1 MKKLDISKLDV
12 LALMRFD
19 ACTRCGECTTTCPTG
34 GEAQDVE
41 LVTPRGKILRLREF
55 YKGQYGLRARL
66 LGPKYPSDED
76 LGELARRAYECTI
89 CGQCETVCPAHLDTI
104 EMWENM
110 REFLVSNGL
119 GPMPEHQQIVKS
131 IENYDNPWMQPR
143 TQRSRWVRKLDKDI
157 KVKDS
162 LKEHSEV
169 LYFVG
174 CTAAYDPNI
183 RNMALDTAT
192 VLSKAGI
199 DFGTL
204 GNEEGCCGSTMLRT
218 GLREQVR
225 KMAEGNIARFEQAAP
240 SMIVTSCA
248 GCYKT
253 LRQDYPRF
261 GKLPAK
267 VVHITTLVDEL
278 LKVGEARADQEGR
291 GHGHVPRPVPPGQAQ
306 RPLRRAEA
314 DTGVDTRAQGR
325 RDGEEPGGRSVLRRW
340 RRRQDG
346 LPRPRWQDIHA
357 EGRGRGADGRG
368 HPDDLVPVL
377 LPEPQGDDRREG
389 FEVEDDGPDGA
400 AEDLFVSA
408 IVSRAT
414 VTRAALPR
422 SEAAT
427 TMSRNGMANR
437 KHS

>member
-1 MKKLDISKLDV
+1 MTLDISKLAV

-19 ACTRCGECTTTCPTG
+19 ACTRCGECTATCPTG

-66 LGPKYPSDED
+66 LGPKYQSDAD
-76 LGELARRAYECTI
+76 LDELAKRAYECTI
-89 CGQCETVCPAHLDTI
+89 CGQCKTVCPAHLDTI
-104 EMWENM
+104 DMWENM

-143 TQRSRWVRKLDKDI
+143 TQRSRWARKLDKDI
-157 KVKDS
+157 TVKDS
-162 LKEHSEV
+162 LKEHSDV

-253 LRQDYPRF
+253 LRQDYPMF

-278 LKVGEARADQEGR
+278 LRSGKLVPTKRVEGTVTFHDPCHLGRHNDLYDEPRRILGSIPGLKVVEMERNREEARCCGAGGGVKTAFPDLAGKIS
-291 GHGHVPRPVPPGQAQ
+291 A
-306 RPLRRAEA
+306 LR
-314 DTGVDTRAQGR
+314 
-325 RDGEEPGGRSVLRRW
+325 
-340 RRRQDG
+340 
-346 LPRPRWQDIHA
+346 
-357 EGRGRGADGRG
+357 
-368 HPDDLVPVL
+368 
-377 LPEPQGDDRREG
+377 
-389 FEVEDDGPDGA
+389 VEDAERTGA
-400 AEDLFVSA
+400 GILTTSCPFCYQSLKATIDAKGSKLRMTDLMELLRTS
-408 IVSRAT
+408 
-414 VTRAALPR
+414 L
-422 SEAAT
+422 
-427 TMSRNGMANR
+427 
-437 KHS
+437 